1 MHPESMKH
9 KASLWKGDVGS
20 SVHITDVYWDGDIS
34 QQELIDVADQITTDW
49 QTLDLELDPTHPCHG
64 QTYRLQRPRSI
75 SSDEEEALREVE
87 AENELEG
94 KFVWVHCCQN
104 VLDTLGEFEDE
115 LGRPYRQVFNT
126 AMFCTEFTT
135 FDDIA
140 LHCDENFGEEAWD
153 EYELYLDDDLPEPV
167 ASYG

>member
-9 KASLWKGDVGS
+9 KASLWRGDVGLS
-20 SVHITDVYWDGDIS
+20 DHITDVYWEGDIT

-49 QTLDLELDPTHPCHG
+49 QTLDLDLDPAHPCHG
-64 QTYRLQRPRSI
+64 QTYRLQKPWPSP
-75 SSDEEEALREVE
+75 SDEEDSLRMLE
-87 AENELEG
+87 AEDELDG

-104 VLDTLGEFEDE
+104 VLDPLGELEDE
-115 LGRPYRQVFNT
+115 LGRPYRQVFNS

-140 LHCDENFGEEAWD
+140 LQCDENFGEDAWD
-153 EYELYLDDDLPEPV
+153 EYELYLDEDLPEPV
-167 ASYG
+167 ATYG